1 MNPPNSP
8 PAMNQKIF
16 SMGFS
21 VETVSV
27 YLLCCSLAD
36 TDTVIST
43 NTLGEIFNG
52 SPEVLSLSLKE
63 LSVWRIIT
71 KIISDQH
78 GMDIYQLNDI
88 AKWKTA
94 G

>member
-1 MNPPNSP
+1 MS
-8 PAMNQKIF
+8 QKIF

-43 NTLGEIFNG
+43 KTLGEIFNG
-52 SPEVLSLSLKE
+52 SREVLGLSLKE
-63 LSVWRIIT
+63 LAGWNIIT
-71 KIISDQH
+71 KIISDQN
-78 GMDIYQLNDI
+78 GIDIYQLNENK
-88 AKWKTA
+88 KWKAPETKDQT
-94 G
+94 